1 MANGVLTEK
10 QKLFALEYLKDLN
23 ATRAYKEVYKSC
35 KSDKVAGVNSSRL
48 LGNARVQNYI
58 KEQIDGIKSE
68 KIADAEEVMQYLTKV
83 LRGESESE
91 IVVIEGAGN
100 GFSKTKKIK
109 KSPNEKERLK
119 AAELLGRR
127 YGMFTDNF
135 KTNGNVTINFIN
147 DLEEDDG
154 DELWQEIF

>member
-1 MANGVLTEK
+1 MSKKDMLTEK

-35 KSDKVAGVNSSRL
+35 KKTNSARKAGSRL
-48 LGNARVQNYI
+48 LCNLKVQNYL
-58 KEQIDGIKSE
+58 KEQIEDIKSE
-68 KIADAEEVMQYLTKV
+68 KISNVTEILEYLTKV

-91 IVVIEGAGN
+91 IVVIEGVGN
-100 GFSKTKKIK
+100 GCSKTKKIK

-154 DELWQEIF
+154 DEL